1 MTDLKVDRRD
11 GVMVVTL
18 ARPARLNAVTPGL
31 VEELNAVL
39 DGLMTDT
46 ATRVVVL
53 TGEGRGFCAGMDI
66 RAGEPGS
73 AEAAEAGEAGGGERP
88 EPDGRMQRI
97 YHGMTRGGEAV
108 ARLREIPQPVIAALH
123 GPVVGMGISLA
134 LACDFRIADPSTSFV
149 SPFLDLGLSG
159 GDVGLSWLLPRVVG
173 PAKAAEIL
181 YRAQTLSAPRAH
193 ELGMVTEVVGEGG
206 DLDAA
211 VELAGELLA
220 KSPYGLR
227 HTKELLALS
236 LGGPTLRQHLA
247 VENRTQAMAFFTE
260 DFLEGV
266 TATLEKRRPEF
277 RNR

>member
-1 MTDLKVDRRD
+1 MADIDVDRRD
-11 GVMVVTL
+11 GVVVITL

-31 VEELNAVL
+31 LEELNAVL

-46 ATRVVVL
+46 ATRIVVL
-53 TGEGRGFCAGMDI
+53 TGQGRGFCAGMDI
-66 RAGEPGS
+66 RGGEPGS
-73 AEAAEAGEAGGGERP
+73 GETP

-134 LACDFRIADPSTSFV
+134 LACDFRIADPSTNFV
-149 SPFLDLGLSG
+149 SPFMDLGLSA

-181 YRAQTLSAPRAH
+181 YRAQTLTAPRAY
-193 ELGMVTEVVGEGG
+193 ELGMLTEVVGEHG
-206 DLDAA
+206 DVDAA
-211 VELAGELLA
+211 LKLAEELLA

-227 HTKELLALS
+227 HTKELLNLS
-236 LGGPTLRQHLA
+236 LGGPALREHLA

-260 DFLEGV
+260 DFAEGV
-266 TATLEKRRPEF
+266 TATLEKRPPRF

>member
-66 RAGEPGS
+66 RAGDPGS
-73 AEAAEAGEAGGGERP
+73 AEGGAAGQGDGP
-88 EPDGRMQRI
+88 EPDGRMQRV

-134 LACDFRIADPSTSFV
+134 LACDFRIADPTTSFV